1 MKVNTDITGNYSPK
15 SINQKRGS
23 DHQERKIKNSA
34 DEEKF
39 GIPDKEKIKTGKNIS
54 EEEKK
59 FFAEMY
65 PLNKN
70 EILDYHYYQ
79 KTGKPSGIALGSL
92 FDKKG

>member
-1 MKVNTDITGNYSPK
+1 MKVNTDIAGNYSPQ
-15 SINQKRGS
+15 SIRQKPES
-23 DHQERKIKNSA
+23 VQQERKIKNSR

-39 GIPDKEKIKTGKNIS
+39 GAPDKEKIKTGKNIS
-54 EEEKK
+54 EEEKN

-70 EILDYHYYQ
+70 EIMEYHYYQ
-79 KTGKPSGIALGSL
+79 KTGKPSGISLGSL

>member
-1 MKVNTDITGNYSPK
+1 MKVNTDIAGNYSPN

-23 DHQERKIKNSA
+23 DQQERKIKNR

-39 GIPDKEKIKTGKNIS
+39 RFPDKEKIKTGKNIS
-54 EEEKK
+54 EEEKN

-65 PLNKN
+65 PLNKE

-79 KTGKPSGIALGSL
+79 KTGKPSGIVLGSL

>member
-1 MKVNTDITGNYSPK
+1 MKVNTDIAGNYSPN

-23 DHQERKIKNSA
+23 DQQERKIKNR
-34 DEEKF
+34 DEEIF
-39 GIPDKEKIKTGKNIS
+39 GFPDKEKIKTGKNIS
-54 EEEKK
+54 EEEKN

-65 PLNKN
+65 PLNKD

-79 KTGKPSGIALGSL
+79 KTGKPSGVVLGSL